1 MKISATYNA
10 IPFIT
15 CITFVISDTTMNF
28 VTIRYPDIYKYLTEI

>member
-15 CITFVISDTTMNF
+15 CITFVISDTTINF
-28 VTIRYPDIYKYLTEI
+28 VTARYTDTYKYLTAI